1 MIAEKAS
8 VCFCHQHKSFNFN
21 QIFLKLADKV
31 DMNQILTKLKKKKKK
46 KWPDRI
52 FRVTPNF
59 DRDMDILRLLSSR
72 LMNTIDIYHGFNVLY
87 ARGCF
92 TIPSLTAKLNGV

>member
-31 DMNQILTKLKKKKKK
+31 DMNQILTKLKKNGQIGFLELHQILIEI
-46 KWPDRI
+46 WI
-52 FRVTPNF
+52 F
-59 DRDMDILRLLSSR
+59 
-72 LMNTIDIYHGFNVLY
+72 
-87 ARGCF
+87 
-92 TIPSLTAKLNGV
+92 